1 MHFRTDTCAKTLAF
15 IPGAQEHSTGYW
27 DQKKLTSKHF
37 IDLKHAHMADFRR
50 KKSLFWWIERECW
63 KQNNRRNQT
72 LGSLFFFFFLPPLE
86 LLDFRPSEG
95 GPLVDAEESWT
106 EQSAWAD
113 QRRCTCVY
121 LMNGCNTEHI
131 QQLLTRLLK
140 GDDSSVLLYLPL
152 RRRRPERRRAHSAF
166 PLPLRSFGAVC
177 WRRNGTEPL
186 HIRYKTITISHIKD
200 KFIHM
205 YAHMLTSDT
214 YFTVCVCALV

>member
-1 MHFRTDTCAKTLAF
+1 
-15 IPGAQEHSTGYW
+15 
-27 DQKKLTSKHF
+27 
-37 IDLKHAHMADFRR
+37 MADFRR
-50 KKSLFWWIERECW
+50 KKVIVFDELRGNVETE
-63 KQNNRRNQT
+63 QQT
-72 LGSLFFFFFLPPLE
+72 RPNSRIPFFFFAPPLD
-86 LLDFRPSEG
+86 LLDCRPSEG
-95 GPLVDAEESWT
+95 GPLVDAEASWT

-140 GDDSSVLLYLPL
+140 GDDSTVFLHLRL
-152 RRRRPERRRAHSAF
+152 RRRSGRPERRRAHSAL

-177 WRRNGTEPL
+177 WRSSWNGTEPL